1 MKDCGN
7 NPQPFCTNNA
17 SLWPR
22 QCNILLLGLVEEGLF
37 RLPGQAKNVAD
48 LKDAFNRGT
57 NNYTTLLTIK
67 NSSP

>member
-1 MKDCGN
+1 MRDWGN
-7 NPQPFCTNNA
+7 SPQPFCKNNV

-22 QCNILLLGLVEEGLF
+22 KCNFLLLGLVEEGLF

-57 NNYTTLLTIK
+57 NKLAFFVN
-67 NSSP
+67 N